1 MSTPVSQ
8 EEKVRALKEMLKAIH
23 SGASPNELKSRFR
36 EILASVSPLEILLVE
51 QELVREGVPVNEIL
65 KLCDLHVELYRE
77 YLASR
82 ELLGVPRGHP
92 LDLLL
97 RENEWILKQAE
108 ALGVYARALSG
119 SSSVEE
125 LKQYTRSI
133 HLILGELRKIRLHY
147 RKVQMLIFPYLERR
161 GIIAVPRVLWGREDQ
176 IIVKLRQVS
185 SDLEKQADAVDR
197 VKAMEIASRLLELS
211 NEIADLVFRE
221 NKILYPA
228 TLALLSEGE
237 WAAIAEI
244 ADEMG
249 YIVEAGEREWKPTAK
264 PVYPYELD
272 AKVTREQLEKLPPE
286 FKTVIEKNGIQAE
299 TYHIRR
305 EGDIE
310 LETGFLTPAE
320 IEGIFRSLP
329 LELTY
334 ADASD
339 HVRFFSESE
348 ISGGFVRTKTVLGRR
363 IPFCH
368 PPRLENYVMIN
379 VEAVKKGQFKYR
391 EFWTRMGDR
400 IIRVLVA
407 PVKSREGRLLGV
419 LEIVEDLTEVV
430 NNPEEIKKKIAVL

>member
-1 MSTPVSQ
+1 
-8 EEKVRALKEMLKAIH
+8 
-23 SGASPNELKSRFR
+23 
-36 EILASVSPLEILLVE
+36 
-51 QELVREGVPVNEIL
+51 
-65 KLCDLHVELYRE
+65 
-77 YLASR
+77 
-82 ELLGVPRGHP
+82 
-92 LDLLL
+92 L

-119 SSSVEE
+119 SNSVEE
-125 LKQYTRSI
+125 LKQYLRSI

-147 RKVQMLIFPYLERR
+147 RKVQMLVFPYLERR
-161 GIIAVPRVLWGREDQ
+161 GLIAVPRVLWGREDQ

-185 SDLEKQADAVDR
+185 SDLEKQADTVDR
-197 VKAMEIASRLLELS
+197 GKAVEIASRLLELS

-228 TLALLSEGE
+228 ASALLSEGE

-249 YIVEAGEREWKPTAK
+249 YIVEAGKREWKPTAK

-286 FKTVIEKNGIQAE
+286 FKTVIEKNGVQAE
-299 TYHIRR
+299 TYQIRR

-348 ISGGFVRTKTVLGRR
+348 ISGGFVRTKTILGRR

-379 VEAVKKGQFKYR
+379 VEAIKKGQFKYR

-407 PVKSREGRLLGV
+407 PVKNREGRLLGV
-419 LEIVEDLTEVV
+419 LEVVEDLTEVV
-430 NNPEEIKKKIAVL
+430 NHPEEIKKKILVL